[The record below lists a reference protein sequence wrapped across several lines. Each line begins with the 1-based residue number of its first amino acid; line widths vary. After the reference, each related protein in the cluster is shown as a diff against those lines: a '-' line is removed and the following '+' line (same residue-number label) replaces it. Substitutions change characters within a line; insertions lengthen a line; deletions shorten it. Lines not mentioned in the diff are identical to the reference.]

1 MILSGQGAIVQLIR
15 DLTKEFSY
23 EPGMVFDEGDLVNGP
38 RQLHGM
44 GPKPMVAV
52 DIFQLVQAKAVEQ
65 DEVMQEEVP
74 AEFTN
79 SCKSMFTSMA
89 NVIPALPTLAWREFI
104 RLQERRKL
112 RITMTTEQTDVQ
124 RFSVIS
130 ANAFEDVVA
139 KLDAAIGHPDMN
151 VFRRDVAAAKSYAE
165 TEAVVHKFV
174 GPSGLMEFTRFD
186 LGEILRKERGPDAPK
201 SLRLVTG
208 NPLIMKQMVEH
219 VPDAGS
225 YAPVTILI
233 DERSDGVHLSYDRMT
248 GFLAPYGNKEAL
260 KIARDL
266 DSKVESLLTA
276 AAA

>member
-1 MILSGQGAIVQLIR
+1 MAITQI
-15 DLTKEFSY
+15 
-23 EPGMVFDEGDLVNGP
+23 N
-38 RQLHGM
+38 
-44 GPKPMVAV
+44 
-52 DIFQLVQAKAVEQ
+52 
-65 DEVMQEEVP
+65 
-74 AEFTN
+74 
-79 SCKSMFTSMA
+79 
-89 NVIPALPTLAWREFI
+89 
-104 RLQERRKL
+104 
-112 RITMTTEQTDVQ
+112 VQ

-130 ANAFEDVVA
+130 AKPFEDVVA
-139 KLDAAIGHPDMN
+139 KLEAAIGHPDMGA
-151 VFRRDVAAAKSYAE
+151 FLKDVTSAKTY
-165 TEAVVHKFV
+165 TEMEEVVHRAV
-174 GPSGLMEFTRFD
+174 GPSDLMEFARFD
-186 LGEILRKERGPDAPK
+186 QGEILRKERGHAAPK
-201 SLRLVTG
+201 SLRLVAG